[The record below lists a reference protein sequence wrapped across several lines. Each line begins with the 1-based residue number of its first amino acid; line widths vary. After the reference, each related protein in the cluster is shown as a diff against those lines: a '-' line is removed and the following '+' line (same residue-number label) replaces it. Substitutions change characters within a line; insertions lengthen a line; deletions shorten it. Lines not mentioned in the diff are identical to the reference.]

1 MSSSDS
7 PELDLDRDL
16 PTTAA
21 DVEALHRLRG
31 DRPISTEQYLR
42 FLASLEPESPEALRT
57 RPGPH
62 GAPFSL
68 D

>member
-16 PTTAA
+16 PTTAG
-21 DVEALHRLRG
+21 DVEALYRLREG
-31 DRPISTEQYLR
+31 RPLSTEQYLR
-42 FLASLEPESPEALRT
+42 FLACLEPESPETSRA
-57 RPGPH
+57 RPGPR
-62 GAPFSL
+62 GAPFVL